1 MGAFRYASAALVVPV
16 TKADWSTLVPPL
28 YIAATVQLLL
38 GVALPCV
45 LPGADPQ
52 SNTAAH
58 PHGLDESGVAFLDLD
73 QVAARAVRSTDG
85 PDTTETPGH
94 FPIEVRRQESF
105 LSCSESLVG
114 GPCHGD
120 PLTEAS
126 S

>member
-52 SNTAAH
+52 SSTAAH
-58 PHGLDESGVAFLDLD
+58 ADGLDESGTEYVAFLDLD
-73 QVAARAVRSTDG
+73 QVAARAVRSTDS
-85 PDTTETPGH
+85 PDTTETPR
-94 FPIEVRRQESF
+94 P
-105 LSCSESLVG
+105 
-114 GPCHGD
+114 
-120 PLTEAS
+120 T
-126 S
+126 